1 MKSSEYWQRRFDE
14 LEAAQLRKAE
24 RYNAREVDRQFQMAL
39 AKIEK
44 ELSYWYQ
51 RLGENNSISANEAR
65 KLLAADEL
73 KEFHWNVEEYIQRG
87 EESNYSDKWKKM
99 LENASAKM
107 HISRLDAMK
116 LQIQQQIEVLYG
128 NQVDGLDELMHNMY
142 TEGFNRSAYTLD
154 TGMGVHYNLAT
165 TDPRRIDAIIN
176 RPWAND
182 GKNFS
187 DRLWRDK
194 DKLVNALQQEMTQAV
209 TRGDKLGDA
218 VKNISKR
225 MGAAKSSAARLVMTE
240 SAFISGRA
248 QRDCFKDLGVDK
260 YEYVATLDRKTSET
274 CRALDGKVFEID
286 DYKPGTNAP
295 PMHCWCRSCIVP
307 YFDDMEMLG
316 KRAARDPETGKTIL
330 VPEDMTYREWEKK
343 YEAPI
348 SGKQTERTDS
358 NPISDE
364 PVESKV
370 PSVDSVIDKLN
381 GHTLEQRFFKSDYD
395 AVQKL
400 HAERL
405 AAYEKAQELA
415 RKLDL
420 EFIINATEESHKAAL
435 KASELRDKALK
446 AMQETEAVIRAARSV
461 YQAQIENKILS
472 ENLASGVKLS
482 PELDI
487 EAMDTVYNVAK
498 KLVKD
503 YNLPILPSVEYRPA
517 FFKMLGSKAHATY
530 DWNKKKI
537 YLNET
542 FANPAEYIQHRK
554 FVEQQYKDRKAS
566 LQEVYENQLKGA
578 EDNLKNAEDKGHK
591 AMAQSSI
598 NYAKAELTQ
607 NRYAVA
613 ETIDDTLIHEY
624 GHYLHDTLS
633 YWENG
638 FHLFGSKS
646 MKSVKINNEYFWN
659 NSLAGKVEAAKVSGY
674 ATENPL
680 ECFAESFNAF
690 MKGKK
695 LPDSLDR
702 MMREAFEKTGAKI
715 PRKTGNFVN
724 VDKNAIMDSSNGGG
738 ESSVNGVHHVCNLD
752 KDIYKVVAKDISTD
766 EVIITDERV
775 SHIKNRHPNDYEKYK
790 DYMIQAIQNPNY
802 IIEANRPN
810 TAVILKKI
818 EYDGKEF
825 KVVMK
830 IKTSTDPKNY
840 KNSVI
845 TFMKID
851 SKEWSRLVK
860 NKKVLYK
867 SGDKI

>member
-1 MKSSEYWQRRFDE
+1 MSPPSIGGGRQALTGGEHISHLVETLIGRF
-14 LEAAQLRKAE
+14 
-24 RYNAREVDRQFQMAL
+24 FF
-39 AKIEK
+39 
-44 ELSYWYQ
+44 
-51 RLGENNSISANEAR
+51 
-65 KLLAADEL
+65 L
-73 KEFHWNVEEYIQRG
+73 KEKFEQ
-87 EESNYSDKWKKM
+87 
-99 LENASAKM
+99 
-107 HISRLDAMK
+107 
-116 LQIQQQIEVLYG
+116 
-128 NQVDGLDELMHNMY
+128 
-142 TEGFNRSAYTLD
+142 
-154 TGMGVHYNLAT
+154 
-165 TDPRRIDAIIN
+165 
-176 RPWAND
+176 
-182 GKNFS
+182 
-187 DRLWRDK
+187 WR
-194 DKLVNALQQEMTQAV
+194 
-209 TRGDKLGDA
+209 
-218 VKNISKR
+218 
-225 MGAAKSSAARLVMTE
+225 
-240 SAFISGRA
+240 
-248 QRDCFKDLGVDK
+248 
-260 YEYVATLDRKTSET
+260 
-274 CRALDGKVFEID
+274 
-286 DYKPGTNAP
+286 YKPGTNAP
-295 PMHCWCRSCIVP
+295 PMHCWCRSCIAP

-316 KRAARDPETGKTIL
+316 KRAARNPETGKTIL
-330 VPEDMTYREWEKK
+330 VSEDMTYREWEKK

-405 AAYEKAQELA
+405 AEYEKAQEKA
-415 RKLDL
+415 SELDL

-446 AMQETEAVIRAARSV
+446 AMQETEAAIKAARSV
-461 YQAQIENKILS
+461 YQAQIESKILG
-472 ENLASGVKLS
+472 ENLASGIKLS
-482 PELDI
+482 PEMDI

-498 KLVKD
+498 MLVKD
-503 YNLPILPSVEYRPA
+503 YNLPMLPGVEYRPG

-542 FANPAEYIQHRK
+542 FANPAEYVQHRK

-566 LQEVYENQLKGA
+566 LKEVYENQLKGA
-578 EDNLKNAEDKGHK
+578 EENYKNAEDKGRK

-633 YWENG
+633 YWEKG

-695 LPDSLDR
+695 LPDSLDK

-715 PRKTGNFVN
+715 PKNSSGKAWKDGLEADIIKKKNFDELKEYIGKLDNKTVREWYVYHDERIYEK
-724 VDKNAIMDSSNGGG
+724 VDKTKSTEEQARQACSLRNNYRTQARDLMADQEARKDLDIKHPNKSFEQLLKDKMRDKKMTREQAI
-738 ESSVNGVHHVCNLD
+738 E
-752 KDIYKVVAKDISTD
+752 DIY
-766 EVIITDERV
+766 
-775 SHIKNRHPNDYEKYK
+775 
-790 DYMIQAIQNPNY
+790 
-802 IIEANRPN
+802 N
-810 TAVILKKI
+810 TA
-818 EYDGKEF
+818 
-825 KVVMK
+825 MK
-830 IKTSTDPKNY
+830 TNATVNAKY
-840 KNSVI
+840 G
-845 TFMKID
+845 
-851 SKEWSRLVK
+851 L
-860 NKKVLYK
+860 
-867 SGDKI
+867 GDHNG